1 MKINNKELSLY
12 SAELL
17 DRQFYTTNINSIC
30 EWPDQWV
37 EGILLNQHND
47 YRRLYLSILVS
58 GDNEDDAYKKIS
70 KLTDE
75 LKNSIIKFDDI
86 NLSFHCVLD
95 GSNTPERMA
104 NGIFKIQ
111 YNLKNDIGKDD
122 NLISLNYNITSYN
135 AKEIRVLYYDNRIP
149 VIHHYTDCFDQDEL
163 LLFLQEEHY
172 YINLDELNSFFAQSN
187 SWTNLFYNLGI
198 DVNKYKPKANN
209 TLNGQVQMDNIEYN
223 LENVIKYF
231 NDLNQFS
238 IFYNRFQTDGI
249 ADMPENVCYPS
260 IVLSADSANN
270 NFFDLGIGNGYDI
283 NKLQITSIGRFYQIG
298 RTNSAGPMF
307 GDSDRNYSYILSSTG
322 GVSIFLGGQHALF
335 AKNVYQYSKTSYED
349 INNVSINKYEINANN
364 SQSNRADII
373 FGGKALGQ
381 GEVLNYN
388 LASNLQLL
396 KSSSDYGKCIDLAR
410 ITINYDGAV
419 KMDAIPVNT
428 HMKNGFLNYKNS
440 LGFYDTIN
448 MKWIPYSGTTSGDN
462 FDDWMD
468 IPTPSTPILNIK
480 EN

>member
-1 MKINNKELSLY
+1 MIFLIQIPQTD
-12 SAELL
+12 L
-17 DRQFYTTNINSIC
+17 D
-30 EWPDQWV
+30 
-37 EGILLNQHND
+37 L
-47 YRRLYLSILVS
+47 
-58 GDNEDDAYKKIS
+58 
-70 KLTDE
+70 
-75 LKNSIIKFDDI
+75 
-86 NLSFHCVLD
+86 
-95 GSNTPERMA
+95 
-104 NGIFKIQ
+104 FKR
-111 YNLKNDIGKDD
+111 Y
-122 NLISLNYNITSYN
+122 
-135 AKEIRVLYYDNRIP
+135 
-149 VIHHYTDCFDQDEL
+149 
-163 LLFLQEEHY
+163 
-172 YINLDELNSFFAQSN
+172 
-187 SWTNLFYNLGI
+187 
-198 DVNKYKPKANN
+198 
-209 TLNGQVQMDNIEYN
+209 IEYN

-260 IVLSADSANN
+260 IILSADSANN

-322 GVSIFLGGQHALF
+322 GVQIFLGGQSALF